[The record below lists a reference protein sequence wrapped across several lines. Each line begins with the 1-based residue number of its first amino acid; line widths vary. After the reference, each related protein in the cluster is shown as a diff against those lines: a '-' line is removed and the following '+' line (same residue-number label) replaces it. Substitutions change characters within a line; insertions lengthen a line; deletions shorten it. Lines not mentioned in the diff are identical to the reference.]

1 MEIKRE
7 SGESPEQSRC
17 CKFPHD
23 EYRFIEIMPLVFIIS
38 LTNSDYIITGKD

>member
-7 SGESPEQSRC
+7 SGENPEQSRC

-38 LTNSDYIITGKD
+38 LTNSDYIITGKA